1 MYKATSKIHGI
12 YTSRGFPAGF
22 GMFPGSVGNSR
33 EVGIGVV
40 PFMRNLVQIPGPH
53 VGCWE

>member
-33 EVGIGVV
+33 EAGVV